1 MGIIHQLIWLI
12 HIIILTLMTIYLKD
26 TKINKNR
33 LNFVKLLEEV
43 IRCQIA
49 YQILI
54 PIKNILL
61 QNPLKPYKKI
71 KILLFIQLLQILELT
86 YII

>member
-1 MGIIHQLIWLI
+1 
-12 HIIILTLMTIYLKD
+12 MTIYLKD

-71 KILLFIQLLQILELT
+71 KILLFIQLLQTLEFT
-86 YII
+86 HII